1 MGQRAERSRIV
12 TLRVTLALAAVLVL
26 GGAASAAE
34 YFSPQLLVD
43 VEWLEE
49 YGGRPGVRILDFR
62 ESREDYDAGHIPG
75 AAFVD
80 RSRITTTVGGIPTML
95 AHAESV
101 VEAIREAGVGSA
113 STVVVY
119 DDSGGLWAS
128 RLFWALEYL
137 GHEDVR
143 LLDGGWAAWN
153 EEVREIATVEPYRGE
168 GDFTPCI
175 RSDRLATRDWILK
188 HLDDP
193 CTVFL
198 DVRTP
203 GEYTGVDA
211 RAERGGHIPGAVNVD
226 WVTALT
232 DDGSQRI
239 LSANDLKALYGDAG
253 VTPAMEA
260 VTYCQGGV
268 RAAHTY
274 FVLRLMGYPWVRMY
288 DASWAEWGNDADV
301 PAAGGETSE

>member
-1 MGQRAERSRIV
+1 MRDEN
-12 TLRVTLALAAVLVL
+12 LRGIHVGLSIALACVALIVLS
-26 GGAASAAE
+26 GGAAVAD
-34 YFSPQLLVD
+34 YFSPELLVE

-49 YGGRPGVRILDFR
+49 YGDNPGVRIIDFR

-75 AAFVD
+75 AVFVD
-80 RSRITTTVGGIPTML
+80 RERLTAAVGGAPMML

-101 VEAIREAGVGSA
+101 VEALREAGVSNA

-128 RLFWALEYL
+128 RLFWILEYL

-153 EEVREIATVEPYRGE
+153 EEVREISTVEPSQAE
-168 GDFTPCI
+168 GDFSSCI
-175 RSDRLATRDWILK
+175 RPDRLATRDWILE

-193 CTVFL
+193 CMAL
-198 DVRTP
+198 IDVRTP
-203 GEYTGVDA
+203 GEYIGADA

-226 WVTALT
+226 WVAALT
-232 DDGSQRI
+232 DDGSQRV
-239 LSANDLKALYGDAG
+239 LPADMLADLYERSG
-253 VTPAMEA
+253 VTPEKEA

-274 FVLRLMGYPWVRMY
+274 FILRLMGHPWVRMY
-288 DASWAEWGNDADV
+288 DASWVEWGNDPEV
-301 PAAGGETSE
+301 PVVSGESPE